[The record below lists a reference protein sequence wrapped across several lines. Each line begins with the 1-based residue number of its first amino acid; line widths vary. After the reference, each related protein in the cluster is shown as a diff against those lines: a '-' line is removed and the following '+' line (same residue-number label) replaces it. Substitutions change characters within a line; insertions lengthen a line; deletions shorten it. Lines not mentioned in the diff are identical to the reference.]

1 MLQTSLQLYR
11 NAYSG
16 LSRPIWWLSLVIF
29 INRSGTMVIPFL
41 TVYLLE
47 KGYTLGQAG
56 FVMGAFGTGAI
67 LGGLIG
73 GYLTDRFGHF
83 PVQVLS
89 LMLNGILFIIL
100 GQMQTLVQITCCI
113 FILSTLGEAF
123 RPANSAAIA
132 AFSDDSSRTRSY
144 SLNRLAINLGWGI
157 GPAVGGLLA
166 NKSYSLLFWADGLTC
181 IIAATVLYMIF
192 LPYRATHGVKKR
204 NDFEEPSQSAY
215 RDSIF
220 LTGML
225 CIFLVGLCFFQMFT
239 ILPVY
244 YKNVLHFSKATT
256 GFILALNGLIIAV
269 TEMVLVYKLEKR
281 GHPARYLV
289 MGAFLIGFSFLVL
302 NISSVLL
309 LALASMMI
317 VTFGE
322 MFLFPFMNHFWVNR
336 STERNRGQYAA
347 VYTMSFSLAITL
359 APTYAA
365 VIQKFWGFPVLW
377 ICNFLLCTV
386 AAGGFLSL
394 KKRLNT

>member
-1 MLQTSLQLYR
+1 MD
-11 NAYSG
+11 
-16 LSRPIWWLSLVIF
+16 
-29 INRSGTMVIPFL
+29 
-41 TVYLLE
+41 
-47 KGYTLGQAG
+47 KGYTLEQAG
-56 FVMGAFGTGAI
+56 LVMGAFGTGAI

-73 GYLTDRFGHF
+73 GYLTDKFGHF
-83 PVQVLS
+83 PVQVSS

-100 GQMQTLVQITCCI
+100 GQMQTLPQITICI

-166 NKSYSLLFWADGLTC
+166 NKSYTLLFWADGITC
-181 IIAATVLYMIF
+181 IIAAMVLYFIF
-192 LPYRATHGVKKR
+192 LPYKTSHGVKAK
-204 NDFEEPSQSAY
+204 DKTVEPSRSAY

-225 CIFLVGLCFFQMFT
+225 CIFLVGLCFFQMFS
-239 ILPVY
+239 IIPVY
-244 YKNVLHFSKATT
+244 YKNELHFSKATT

-281 GHPARYLV
+281 GHPTHYLV
-289 MGAFLIGFSFLVL
+289 LGAMMIGSSFLVL

-309 LALASMMI
+309 LALISMVI

-347 VYTMSFSLAITL
+347 LYTMSFSLAITL
-359 APTYAA
+359 APSYAA
-365 VIQKFWGFPVLW
+365 LVQKSWGFPVLW
-377 ICNFLLCTV
+377 ICNFLLCTL

-394 KKRLNT
+394 KKRMNT